1 MKLIYWLL
9 IIALLYY
16 IINKIVDVYS
26 TNEHFDPSLVP
37 VSSIVTLAKV
47 AQKIVTGNGELRNP
61 GNLYIAAKLGVD
73 KISTFNDNVTISKNG
88 LTVTGPITQSGGN
101 VTLDGN
107 TTNTGSFTVTGT
119 TDVTSNITANG
130 TINTS
135 KDNGVIFKT
144 SNNSNNYKISADDT
158 YLNISN
164 EGNNILSFG
173 QDGSIYGKNGKSGTG
188 FSIDPNSNVSTNN
201 ITVTNNINMIDD
213 NNRVTLSI
221 VNNSGNNA
229 FQFGDGTDGSTK
241 FLRFQNNKSTPE
253 PILDIYENGIVD
265 FKGSLKVGG
274 KSFTDHVKD
283 AFNTI
288 TT

>member
-16 IINKIVDVYS
+16 IINKIVDNYS

-47 AQKIVTGNGELRNP
+47 AQKIVTGNGILTNP

-88 LTVTGPITQSGGN
+88 LTVTGPITQSGDN
-101 VTLDGN
+101 VTLNGN
-107 TTNTGSFTVTGT
+107 TTNNGLFTVTGT
-119 TDVTSNITANG
+119 TNVTGDITANG

-135 KDNGVIFKT
+135 KNNGITFNN
-144 SNNSNNYKISADDT
+144 SNNSNNYKISSDEND
-158 YLNISN
+158 LIISN
-164 EGNNILSFG
+164 GKTNILSFDQNG
-173 QDGSIYGKNGKSGTG
+173 AIYGKNGRDEKG
-188 FSIDPNSNVSTNN
+188 FAIDSSSNVFANN
-201 ITVTNNINMIDD
+201 ITVTNNLNILDD
-213 NNRVTLSI
+213 NARTTFSI

-229 FQFGDGTDGSTK
+229 FQFGDGTAK
-241 FLRFQNNKSTPE
+241 FLRFQNSKSTPE
-253 PILDIYENGIVD
+253 PILDIYETGAID
-265 FKGSLKVGG
+265 IKGSLTVGG
-274 KSFTDHVKD
+274 KSFEDYVKD